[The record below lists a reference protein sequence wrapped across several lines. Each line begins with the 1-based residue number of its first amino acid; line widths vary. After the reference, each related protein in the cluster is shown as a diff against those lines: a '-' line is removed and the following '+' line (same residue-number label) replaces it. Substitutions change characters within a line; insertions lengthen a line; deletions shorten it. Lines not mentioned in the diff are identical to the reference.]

1 MRGCGRKADPRQS
14 NEPSSL
20 SQTTANGQAAGRVA
34 PRQTPKEPWS
44 VRTAAVRLF
53 GFGLAGCGSGEER
66 AKPKR
71 RRDSVVRCGAGKPRA
86 RYDSCGAPAEQR
98 GKPGFQC
105 GGRFQKI
112 ARCTDGGREALL
124 ELCSFFSELTADVRK
139 CHPVH
144 DILPLF
150 LHSASPA
157 LVRSTSKPTDAGI
170 HASTAP
176 STGKS
181 RQTSDARKQLFLE
194 PSVNRRCAPASSG
207 ALRCLRDASD
217 EPRLVWISR
226 NTDSCCLCR
235 ANHPIDACR
244 CLCRATIAEM
254 PDFGL
259 LWGCMAKAMH
269 TAAKTIVTR
278 LCVQGRPDK
287 GLGHSA
293 CPTPQARHASS
304 FGPFRT
310 LGAEHSDGQPS

>member
-1 MRGCGRKADPRQS
+1 MTSCRCFSTRPPRR
-14 NEPSSL
+14 SS
-20 SQTTANGQAAGRVA
+20 
-34 PRQTPKEPWS
+34 E
-44 VRTAAVRLF
+44 
-53 GFGLAGCGSGEER
+53 
-66 AKPKR
+66 
-71 RRDSVVRCGAGKPRA
+71 A
-86 RYDSCGAPAEQR
+86 RP
-98 GKPGFQC
+98 
-105 GGRFQKI
+105 
-112 ARCTDGGREALL
+112 
-124 ELCSFFSELTADVRK
+124 
-139 CHPVH
+139 
-144 DILPLF
+144 
-150 LHSASPA
+150 SPA
-157 LVRSTSKPTDAGI
+157 DAGI